1 MRQLSK
7 LSIFG
12 VLLALC
18 ACKTDAVRAEVPA
31 HVVDPTPEGHAEL
44 VQVVSNALGGRSV
57 TIAEDALTQ
66 GSMLIIGPKYLTGR
80 DLGKPE
86 QFQLLLNGSE
96 CFLVHLG
103 SDTLYA
109 LTKVI
114 CAAD

>member
-7 LSIFG
+7 ISIFG

-31 HVVDPTPEGHAEL
+31 HVIDPTPDSHAEL

-57 TIAEDALTQ
+57 TIADDALTQ

-86 QFQLLLNGSE
+86 QFRLVLNGSA
-96 CFLVHLG
+96 CVLVHLG
-103 SDTLYA
+103 SDARYA
-109 LTKVI
+109 LTKTI